1 LDWHMSMVILGFY
14 EIPSSRTYMLRSIIF
29 ILLSN
34 KMLTI
39 RRSFSLR
46 SISISP
52 GFHVTVT
59 ATMLPIHT
67 PITFVLRASAPAL
80 TPARRLRIHLML
92 FLEKELVIAYDILA
106 PVTASAVEGMET
118 AAVKVGMETAAAG
131 VEVATAAALE
141 GMGVASKG
149 MEISALETEYTMA
162 TAFVEV
168 GIVWENDHVSQEM

>member
-1 LDWHMSMVILGFY
+1 
-14 EIPSSRTYMLRSIIF
+14 
-29 ILLSN
+29 
-34 KMLTI
+34 
-39 RRSFSLR
+39 
-46 SISISP
+46 
-52 GFHVTVT
+52 
-59 ATMLPIHT
+59 
-67 PITFVLRASAPAL
+67 
-80 TPARRLRIHLML
+80 
-92 FLEKELVIAYDILA
+92 VIAYDILA

-149 MEISALETEYTMA
+149 MEISALETEYTMV